1 MPPTATSTKPLA
13 AVESSEDP
21 GATNISLDSTD
32 AAALHILSSL
42 ATSISDR
49 LSRDVHGNFYIQGA
63 KTGKDNRH
71 GQLVEVFAL
80 IKGLEEFRRTMDKY
94 LNGVEGVVEA
104 KYGKQIRDLKTM
116 VDRLECERMGR
127 DGDDEPPESAASG
140 RSKGARSA
148 GASKGRSGKAMSVEE
163 IRKMQA
169 KHAEAIS
176 ALELWK
182 ESKER
187 DDVLTHRDVR
197 NLQVWRDYMKGDWKV
212 SIDTWRWLTD
222 RKLDAVDTDRLENDA
237 RATKIARETAI
248 ISSWKTA
255 TQSWIESVKKRST
268 DYTNNHI
275 FTLNMM
281 ASTDTRLGQLAL
293 KVDNIEAWRTWISN
307 SYNATLANITLLFAR
322 RWY

>member
-1 MPPTATSTKPLA
+1 MPPTASSTKPSA
-13 AVESSEDP
+13 AVESSED
-21 GATNISLDSTD
+21 ATNISLDSTD
-32 AAALHILSSL
+32 AAALHVLSSL

-71 GQLVEVFAL
+71 GQLVEIFAL
-80 IKGLEEFRRTMDKY
+80 IKGLEEFGRTMDKY

-104 KYGKQIRDLKTM
+104 KYGKQIRDLKAM

-127 DGDDEPPESAASG
+127 DGNDEPTESAANG
-140 RSKGARSA
+140 RMKGAKSA
-148 GASKGRSGKAMSVEE
+148 GVLKGRSGKAMSLDE
-163 IRKMQA
+163 IKKMQA

-237 RATKIARETAI
+237 RTTKTAKEMAI

-255 TQSWIESVKKRST
+255 TQSWIESAKMRLTDST
-268 DYTNNHI
+268 NHQI
-275 FTLNMM
+275 
-281 ASTDTRLGQLAL
+281 STVNILSQLSL
-293 KVDNIEAWRTWISN
+293 RVENIEAWRTWIMS
-307 SYNATLANITLLFAR
+307 SYNATLAKITLLFAR